1 MLRVASRA
9 CANLAVGKKL
19 ILGFGM
25 VLGLTLTVAITGLYA
40 VNAIIQRHTR
50 AVLLTQVNTQIL
62 QTRQAEKDFALTRN
76 AESVREVNARLDKAT
91 LQINNLN
98 AAGPADP
105 NLKKMTD
112 AVVIYRQ
119 QFQDYVEQVAK
130 AQTARNVI
138 SEDAND
144 ARRQFEVIEQD
155 MYNAARD
162 EQLAKNI
169 LRGGDPL
176 SLAESAS
183 KLSKYMLDLRS
194 NESLYIIDGTQEA
207 LDTWG
212 QVNDELQA
220 QARNLSVWLGE
231 EQMHALNGAL
241 EALFRYQQ
249 SFENYHQARLDSKAI
264 EARLIERAQTVTAL
278 SEEALLTEEQAMRSD
293 SQQVFV
299 LLGAMTAFAIALGIC
314 ATVIISR
321 LIVTPLLQTVA
332 FAQKVAAGDLRQNLK
347 VERTDE
353 LGQLLTAMQ
362 DMMLSL
368 RNLIGKIGTGVG
380 QIASASEAL
389 SSITA
394 QTREGVLI
402 QKTETEL
409 AASAIQQMS
418 ITVQEVASNADHAS
432 RAAHEADEEAR
443 HGDRVV
449 REAVAQ
455 IDHLSIGIEHSA
467 QAVQQL
473 HQESTQINTVL
484 EVIRSVAEQTNLLA
498 LNAAIEAARAGDQGR
513 GFAVVADEVRAL
525 ARRTQSSTQEIE
537 ILITTLQRMA
547 QKAVVEMENSR
558 KLTQSTVNLAGQ
570 ASSALGRI
578 TQSVSIIKQ
587 MNQQIAASGEEQT
600 AAAESISTSMVQVRD
615 IGEKSASTSEKTAI
629 SSARLATLGG
639 ELQGLLKQFQI

>member
-1 MLRVASRA
+1 
-9 CANLAVGKKL
+9 LAVGKKL

-50 AVLLTQVNTQIL
+50 AVLLTQVNSQIL

-76 AESVREVNARLDKAT
+76 AESAREVNARLDKAT

-98 AAGPADP
+98 ATDPADT

-119 QFQDYVEQVAK
+119 QFHDYVEQVAK

-162 EQLAKNI
+162 EQLAKDI

-194 NESLYIIDGTQEA
+194 NESLYIIEGTQEA

-368 RNLIGKIGTGVG
+368 RNLIGRIGTGVG

-402 QKTETEL
+402 QKTETEH
-409 AASAIQQMS
+409 AASAIQQMG
-418 ITVQEVASNADHAS
+418 ITVQEVAINAENAS
-432 RAAHEADEEAR
+432 RAAYEADEEAR

-449 REAVAQ
+449 REAVTL
-455 IDHLSIGIEHSA
+455 IDHLSSGIEHST

-525 ARRTQSSTQEIE
+525 ARRTQSSTLEIE

-547 QKAVVEMENSR
+547 QQAVDEMESSR
-558 KLTQSTVNLAGQ
+558 KLTRSTVKLAGQ

-600 AAAESISTSMVQVRD
+600 AAAESLSTSMIQVRD
-615 IGEKSASTSEKTAI
+615 IGEKGASTSTKTAL
-629 SSARLATLGG
+629 SSARLAGLGG
-639 ELQGLLKQFQI
+639 ELQELLKQFQM

>member
-1 MLRVASRA
+1 MLLVASRA

-40 VNAIIQRHTR
+40 VNAIIQKHTR

-62 QTRQAEKDFALTRN
+62 QTRQAEKDFVLTRN

-91 LQINNLN
+91 LQIKNLDV
-98 AAGPADP
+98 AGPPDP

-162 EQLAKNI
+162 EQLAKDI

-249 SFENYHQARLDSKAI
+249 TFENYHQTRLDSKAI

-278 SEEALLTEEQAMRSD
+278 SEEALVTEEQTMRTD

-380 QIASASEAL
+380 QIANASEAL

-402 QKTETEL
+402 QKTETEH

-418 ITVQEVASNADHAS
+418 LTVQEVAINAENAS
-432 RAAHEADEEAR
+432 RAAYEADEEAR

-455 IDHLSIGIEHSA
+455 IDHLSTGIEHSA

-473 HQESTQINTVL
+473 HQESAQINTVL

-537 ILITTLQRMA
+537 TLITTLQRMA
-547 QKAVVEMENSR
+547 QQAVVEMESSR

-600 AAAESISTSMVQVRD
+600 AAAKSISTSMVQVPV
-615 IGEKSASTSEKTAI
+615 SYTH
-629 SSARLATLGG
+629 LTLPTTPYV
-639 ELQGLLKQFQI
+639 

>member
-1 MLRVASRA
+1 
-9 CANLAVGKKL
+9 
-19 ILGFGM
+19 
-25 VLGLTLTVAITGLYA
+25 
-40 VNAIIQRHTR
+40 
-50 AVLLTQVNTQIL
+50 
-62 QTRQAEKDFALTRN
+62 
-76 AESVREVNARLDKAT
+76 
-91 LQINNLN
+91 
-98 AAGPADP
+98 
-105 NLKKMTD
+105 
-112 AVVIYRQ
+112 
-119 QFQDYVEQVAK
+119 
-130 AQTARNVI
+130 
-138 SEDAND
+138 
-144 ARRQFEVIEQD
+144 
-155 MYNAARD
+155 
-162 EQLAKNI
+162 
-169 LRGGDPL
+169 
-176 SLAESAS
+176 
-183 KLSKYMLDLRS
+183 
-194 NESLYIIDGTQEA
+194 
-207 LDTWG
+207 
-212 QVNDELQA
+212 
-220 QARNLSVWLGE
+220 
-231 EQMHALNGAL
+231 
-241 EALFRYQQ
+241 
-249 SFENYHQARLDSKAI
+249 
-264 EARLIERAQTVTAL
+264 
-278 SEEALLTEEQAMRSD
+278 
-293 SQQVFV
+293 
-299 LLGAMTAFAIALGIC
+299 
-314 ATVIISR
+314 
-321 LIVTPLLQTVA
+321 
-332 FAQKVAAGDLRQNLK
+332 
-347 VERTDE
+347 
-353 LGQLLTAMQ
+353 
-362 DMMLSL
+362 MLSL

>member
-91 LQINNLN
+91 LHINNLN

-138 SEDAND
+138 SEDAYD

-162 EQLAKNI
+162 EKLAKDM

-249 SFENYHQARLDSKAI
+249 TFENYRQARLDSKAI

-278 SEEALLTEEQAMRSD
+278 SEEAVATEEQAMRSD

-332 FAQKVAAGDLRQNLK
+332 FAQKVAAGDLRHNLK

-368 RNLIGKIGTGVG
+368 RHLIGKIGTGVG

-402 QKTETEL
+402 QKTETEH
-409 AASAIQQMS
+409 AAAAIQQMS
-418 ITVQEVASNADHAS
+418 ITVQEVASNAENAS

-443 HGDRVV
+443 QGDRVV
-449 REAVAQ
+449 REAVAH
-455 IDHLSIGIEHSA
+455 IDHLSTGIEHSA
-467 QAVQQL
+467 QAVQEL
-473 HQESTQINTVL
+473 HQESARINTVL

-547 QKAVVEMENSR
+547 QQAVVEMESSR
-558 KLTQSTVNLAGQ
+558 KLTQSTVNLADQ

-600 AAAESISTSMVQVRD
+600 AAAESISTCMVQVRD
-615 IGEKSASTSEKTAI
+615 IGEKSASTSEKTAQ
-629 SSARLATLGG
+629 SSAHLAGLGG
-639 ELQGLLKQFQI
+639 ELQELLKQFQI

>member
-1 MLRVASRA
+1 MLRAASRA

-50 AVLLTQVNTQIL
+50 AVLLTQVNSQIL

-76 AESVREVNARLDKAT
+76 AESAREVNARLDKAT

-98 AAGPADP
+98 ATDLADT

-119 QFQDYVEQVAK
+119 QFHDYVEQVAK

-162 EQLAKNI
+162 EQLAKDI

-194 NESLYIIDGTQEA
+194 NESLYIIEGTQEA

-368 RNLIGKIGTGVG
+368 RNLIGRIGTGVG

-402 QKTETEL
+402 QKTETEH
-409 AASAIQQMS
+409 AASAIQQMG
-418 ITVQEVASNADHAS
+418 ITVQEVAINAENAS
-432 RAAHEADEEAR
+432 RAAYEADEEAR

-449 REAVAQ
+449 REAVTL
-455 IDHLSIGIEHSA
+455 IDHLSSGIEHST

-525 ARRTQSSTQEIE
+525 ARRTQSSTLEIE

-547 QKAVVEMENSR
+547 QQAVDEMESSR
-558 KLTQSTVNLAGQ
+558 KLTRSTVKLAGQ

-600 AAAESISTSMVQVRD
+600 AAAESLSTSMIQVRD
-615 IGEKSASTSEKTAI
+615 IGEKGASTSTKTAL
-629 SSARLATLGG
+629 SSARLAGLGG
-639 ELQGLLKQFQI
+639 ELQELLKQFQM

>member
-1 MLRVASRA
+1 MLLVASRA

-40 VNAIIQRHTR
+40 VNAIIQKHTR

-62 QTRQAEKDFALTRN
+62 QTRQAEKDFVLTRN

-91 LQINNLN
+91 LQIKNLDV
-98 AAGPADP
+98 AGPPDP

-162 EQLAKNI
+162 EQLAKDI

-249 SFENYHQARLDSKAI
+249 TFENYHQTRLDSKAI

-278 SEEALLTEEQAMRSD
+278 SEEALVTEEQTMRTD

-380 QIASASEAL
+380 QIANASEAL

-402 QKTETEL
+402 QKTETEH

-418 ITVQEVASNADHAS
+418 LTVQEVAINAENAS
-432 RAAHEADEEAR
+432 RAAYEADEEAR

-455 IDHLSIGIEHSA
+455 IDHLSTGIEHSA

-473 HQESTQINTVL
+473 HQESAQINTVL

-537 ILITTLQRMA
+537 TLITTLQRMA
-547 QKAVVEMENSR
+547 QQAVVEMESSR

-600 AAAESISTSMVQVRD
+600 AAAKSISTSMVQVRD

-629 SSARLATLGG
+629 SSARLAILGG

>member
-1 MLRVASRA
+1 MLRAVSRA
-9 CANLAVGKKL
+9 CENLAVGKK
-19 ILGFGM
+19 IFFGFGL
-25 VLGLTLTVAITGLYA
+25 VLGLTLSVAITGLYA
-40 VNAIIQRHTR
+40 VNAVIQRHAR
-50 AVLLTQVNTQIL
+50 AVLLTQVNSHIL
-62 QTRQAEKDFALTRN
+62 QTRQAEKDFTLNRRM
-76 AESVREVNARLDKAT
+76 ESAQEVNTRLDKV
-91 LQINNLN
+91 LIQLNNMN
-98 AAGPADP
+98 TADP
-105 NLKKMTD
+105 TNPNVKKMTN
-112 AVVIYRQ
+112 AVVTYRQ
-119 QFQDYVEQVAK
+119 QFKGYVEQVVK
-130 AQTARNVI
+130 AQAARNAI

-162 EQLAKNI
+162 EQLAKDI
-169 LRGGDPL
+169 LRGDDPL
-176 SLAESAS
+176 SLAESAF

-207 LDTWG
+207 LDTWA

-231 EQMHALNGAL
+231 EQMRALNGAL

-278 SEEALLTEEQAMRSD
+278 SEEALVTEEQAMQTD
-293 SQQVFV
+293 SLQVFV
-299 LLGAMTAFAIALGIC
+299 LLAAMTAIAIVLGIC
-314 ATVIISR
+314 ATLIISR

-368 RNLIGKIGTGVG
+368 RNLIGNIDTGVG

-402 QKTETEL
+402 QKTETES

-418 ITVQEVASNADHAS
+418 ITVQEVAINAERAS
-432 RAAHEADEEAR
+432 RAAYEADEEAR

-455 IDHLSIGIEHSA
+455 IDHLSLGIEHSA

-547 QKAVVEMENSR
+547 QQAVVKMESSR

-578 TQSVSIIKQ
+578 TQSVFIIKQ
-587 MNQQIAASGEEQT
+587 MNQQIAASGEEQS
-600 AAAESISTSMVQVRD
+600 AAAESISTCMVQVRD
-615 IGEKSASTSEKTAI
+615 IGDKSASTSERTAI
-629 SSARLATLGG
+629 SSARLASLGG

>member
-1 MLRVASRA
+1 MLRAASRA

-50 AVLLTQVNTQIL
+50 AVLLTQVNSQIL

-76 AESVREVNARLDKAT
+76 AESAREVNARLDKAT

-98 AAGPADP
+98 ATDPADT

-119 QFQDYVEQVAK
+119 QFHDYVEQVAK

-162 EQLAKNI
+162 EQLAKDI

-194 NESLYIIDGTQEA
+194 NESLYIIEGTQEA

-368 RNLIGKIGTGVG
+368 RNLIGRIGTGVG

-402 QKTETEL
+402 QKTETEH
-409 AASAIQQMS
+409 AASAIQQMG
-418 ITVQEVASNADHAS
+418 ITVQEVAINAENAS
-432 RAAHEADEEAR
+432 RAAYEADEEAR

-449 REAVAQ
+449 REAVTL
-455 IDHLSIGIEHSA
+455 IDHLSSGIEHST

-525 ARRTQSSTQEIE
+525 ARRTQSSTLEIE

-547 QKAVVEMENSR
+547 QQAVDEMESSR
-558 KLTQSTVNLAGQ
+558 KLTRSTVKLAGQ

-600 AAAESISTSMVQVRD
+600 AAAESLSTSMIQVRD
-615 IGEKSASTSEKTAI
+615 IGEKGASTSTKTAL
-629 SSARLATLGG
+629 SSARLAGLGG
-639 ELQGLLKQFQI
+639 ELQELLKQFQM

>member
-1 MLRVASRA
+1 MLRVAARA

-19 ILGFGM
+19 LFGFGM
-25 VLGLTLTVAITGLYA
+25 VLGLTLTVAVTGLYA
-40 VNAIIQRHTR
+40 VNAIVQRHTR
-50 AVLLTQVNTQIL
+50 AVLLTQVNTEIL

-76 AESVREVNARLDKAT
+76 AESAQEVNTRLDKAT
-91 LQINNLN
+91 RQLN
-98 AAGPADP
+98 DLSAVGPEDP

-112 AVVIYRQ
+112 AVVSYRQ
-119 QFQDYVEQVAK
+119 QFQEYVTQVAK

-162 EQLAKNI
+162 EQLAKDI

-194 NESLYIIDGTQEA
+194 NESLFIIDGTQEA

-231 EQMHALNGAL
+231 DQMHALDSAL

-249 SFENYHQARLDSKAI
+249 TFENYHQARLDSKAI

-278 SEEALLTEEQAMRSD
+278 SGDALATEEQAMHTD

-299 LLGAMTAFAIALGIC
+299 LLSAMTAFAIVLGIC
-314 ATVIISR
+314 ATLIISR

-332 FAQKVAAGDLRQNLK
+332 FAQKVAAGDLRQKLN

-362 DMMLSL
+362 DMMFSL
-368 RNLIGKIGTGVG
+368 RNLIGNIDTGVG

-402 QKTETEL
+402 QKTETES

-418 ITVQEVASNADHAS
+418 ITVQEVAINAERAS
-432 RAAHEADEEAR
+432 RAASEADEEAR
-443 HGDRVV
+443 HGAQVV

-455 IDHLSIGIEHSA
+455 IDHLSLGIEHSA

-525 ARRTQSSTQEIE
+525 ARRTQRSTQEIE
-537 ILITTLQRMA
+537 ILITSLQRMA
-547 QKAVVEMENSR
+547 QQAVVEMESSR
-558 KLTQSTVNLAGQ
+558 NLTQSTVSLASQ

-578 TQSVSIIKQ
+578 TQSVFIIKQ
-587 MNQQIAASGEEQT
+587 MNQQIASSGEEQT
-600 AAAESISTSMVQVRD
+600 AAAESISTCMVQVRD
-615 IGEKSASTSEKTAI
+615 IGDKSASTSEKTAV
-629 SSARLATLGG
+629 SSARLASLGG

>member
-19 ILGFGM
+19 LFGFGM
-25 VLGLTLTVAITGLYA
+25 VLGLTLTVAVTGLYA

-50 AVLLTQVNTQIL
+50 AVSLTQVNTEIL

-76 AESVREVNARLDKAT
+76 AESAREVNTRLDKAT
-91 LQINNLN
+91 HQLNELN
-98 AAGPADP
+98 AVGPEDP

-112 AVVIYRQ
+112 AVVTYRQ
-119 QFQDYVEQVAK
+119 QFHDYVTQVAN

-138 SEDAND
+138 TEDAND

-162 EQLAKNI
+162 EQLAKDI

-231 EQMHALNGAL
+231 DQMHALDSAL

-249 SFENYHQARLDSKAI
+249 TFENYHQARLDSKAI

-278 SEEALLTEEQAMRSD
+278 SEEALIKEEQAMQTD

-299 LLGAMTAFAIALGIC
+299 LLAAMTAFAIVLGIC
-314 ATVIISR
+314 ATLIISR

-332 FAQKVAAGDLRQNLK
+332 FAQKVAAGDLRQNLN

-368 RNLIGKIGTGVG
+368 RNLIGNIDTGVG

-402 QKTETEL
+402 QRTETES
-409 AASAIQQMS
+409 AASAIQQMG
-418 ITVQEVASNADHAS
+418 ITVQEVAINAERAS
-432 RAAHEADEEAR
+432 RAAYEADEEAR

-455 IDHLSIGIEHSA
+455 IDHLSLGIEQSA

-484 EVIRSVAEQTNLLA
+484 EVIRNVAEQTNLLA

-525 ARRTQSSTQEIE
+525 ARRTQRSTQEIE
-537 ILITTLQRMA
+537 ILISTLQRMA
-547 QKAVVEMENSR
+547 QQAVVEMESSR
-558 KLTQSTVNLAGQ
+558 KLTQSTVSLAGQ

-578 TQSVSIIKQ
+578 TQSVFIIKQ

-600 AAAESISTSMVQVRD
+600 AAAASISTCMVQVRD
-615 IGEKSASTSEKTAI
+615 IGNKSASTSEKTAV
-629 SSARLATLGG
+629 SSARLASLGG